1 MSQVLADKRY
11 TDLYA
16 AGENTG
22 EAAPTQRKGK
32 NTVLVVD
39 DDSAVRDAL
48 YHALA
53 SEFDVVLA
61 ASAVDALAEMRRSA
75 YHTVITDLRMPGMDG
90 LEFLSNL
97 RAIDPDV
104 PAILLT
110 GYGTLDSATQ
120 AIRLGVTAYVS
131 KPFKV
136 AELRS
141 LVAESCRRD
150 EQRRLDKASAEH
162 FRKQAATAESSR
174 LERNIY
180 AGILHDLNGPLTFL
194 TGMSELL
201 RDEMALSVNVTP
213 THLQDWRDRTEQL
226 WRQASYCGELSQR
239 SVRYIR
245 GSRSS
250 ESAELP
256 RVLEDL
262 IQILRAHP
270 ACRGN
275 NLIVRPA
282 AAGLRTRMSSPDLLR
297 VLVNLGVNA
306 LQASDQP
313 HRVEIDTW
321 SLQEPVDL
329 LALNQRA
336 PGILIGQETFLNR
349 TPLVAVAVRDNGPG
363 ISPEILPRLF
373 TSIVSTKDD
382 RSGTGLGL
390 TVVRRA
396 VVEAGGALHL
406 RTQPGR
412 GTSFTLFLPG

>member
-1 MSQVLADKRY
+1 MSQVLAEKRY
-11 TDLYA
+11 PDLQT
-16 AGENTG
+16 AGASTG
-22 EAAPTQRKGK
+22 EVTATPRKGK
-32 NTVLVVD
+32 HVVLVVD

-48 YHALA
+48 YHALVA
-53 SEFDVVLA
+53 EFEVVVA
-61 ASAVDALAEMRRSA
+61 ESAVDALAGLKRSA
-75 YHTVITDLRMPGMDG
+75 YHTIITDLRMPGMDG
-90 LEFLSNL
+90 LEFLSNV
-97 RAIDPDV
+97 RAVDPDV

-110 GYGTLDSATQ
+110 AYGTLDTATQ
-120 AIRLGVTAYVS
+120 AIRLGVAAYVS
-131 KPFKV
+131 KPYKV

-141 LVAESCRRD
+141 LVSETCRRD
-150 EQRRLDKASAEH
+150 EQRRLERASSEH
-162 FRKQAATAESSR
+162 FRKLAASAEAAK

-180 AGILHDLNGPLTFL
+180 AGILHDLNSPLTFL

-201 RDEMALSVNVTP
+201 RDEIALSVVVTP
-213 THLQDWRDRTEQL
+213 SHLQDWRDRAEQL

-245 GSRSS
+245 GTRSTDG
-250 ESAELP
+250 AEVS
-256 RVLEDL
+256 RVLDDL

-270 ACRGN
+270 SCRGN
-275 NLIVRPA
+275 NLIIRPA
-282 AAGLRTRMSSPDLLR
+282 AAGLRTRMPSPDLLR

-313 HRVEIDTW
+313 HRVEVDSW

-329 LALNQRA
+329 AALNQRA

-349 TPLVAVAVRDNGPG
+349 TPLVAIAVRDNGPG

-373 TSIVSTKDD
+373 HGIVSTKDEQ
-382 RSGTGLGL
+382 SGTGLGL

-396 VVEAGGALHL
+396 VVDAGGALHL